1 MSQTRFLKFLFL
13 LSAAAL
19 LTQQTNALPDY
30 MKLYNADS
38 AAKPELKGKCA
49 LCHVNP
55 AGGGA
60 RNEFGR
66 AFAQAGREFT
76 PALRQQFP
84 DNFSSSPQAAP
95 PVTFTSDSEAVVE
108 INGKRYAINTRAKT
122 VKEVSAEVAP
132 STIATTKPAPP
143 ADQPSKASAPS
154 DQDANIYTAADVR
167 LVNLPTAK
175 PIAKGAL
182 YTDFTHRFPF
192 GDPTDAKGLFG
203 LDSIALPA
211 FGVVYGLTDAIQIG
225 AYRAPG
231 GVGRPIQLHVGAQ
244 LLQEKKGHPLNFMA
258 RVGLEG
264 RDNFMRNFT
273 TSFEFTVARSITRH
287 AQVYFVPTI
296 SVGDRPYGISSDQ
309 NAPGETAVA
318 LGIGAA
324 VNILP
329 SVALMA
335 EANYRVNEAGRYQ
348 SPDGFFGIRRP
359 VVGFG
364 IQKSTYRHSFALTF
378 ANGPGTTFAQRSMTR
393 GLVGA
398 DDTLRGLTI
407 SFNLS
412 RRIR

>member
-1 MSQTRFLKFLFL
+1 MSHIRFFKFLFV
-13 LSAAAL
+13 LSAVAL
-19 LTQQTNALPDY
+19 LAHQASALPDY
-30 MKLYNADS
+30 MKLYNADPT
-38 AAKPELKGKCA
+38 AKAELKGKCA

-55 AGGGA
+55 AGGGP

-66 AFAQAGREFT
+66 AFAQAGRAFT
-76 PALRQQFP
+76 PELRQQFP
-84 DNFSSSPQAAP
+84 ANFSDAAQAAP
-95 PVTFTSDSEAVVE
+95 PVTFTSDNEAVVE
-108 INGKRYAINTRAKT
+108 INGKRYAINTKNKT
-122 VKEVSAEVAP
+122 VKEVGADTQPAVAETKVAP
-132 STIATTKPAPP
+132 KADKPKTNKQE
-143 ADQPSKASAPS
+143 DKDSKV
-154 DQDANIYTAADVR
+154 YTAADVR

-192 GDPTDAKGLFG
+192 GEPTDAKGLFG

-211 FGVVYGLTDAIQIG
+211 FGVVYGVTDEIQIG

-231 GVGRPIQLHVGAQ
+231 GVGRPIQLHAGAQ
-244 LLQEKKGHPLNFMA
+244 LSQEKKGHPLSVMA

-264 RDNFMRNFT
+264 RDNFTRNFT

-296 SVGDRPYGISSDQ
+296 SVGDRPYTVSSEQ

-318 LGIGAA
+318 LGFGAA

-348 SPDGFFGIRRP
+348 SPDGFIGIRRP

-378 ANGPGTTFAQRSMTR
+378 ANGPGTTFAQRSMSR

-398 DDTLRGLTI
+398 NDTLRGLTI
-407 SFNLS
+407 GFNLS
-412 RRIR
+412 RRIF